1 MKMLY
6 TLMFFAALFLLFTLA
21 AILGTGLN
29 FIFGTTG
36 LGWTFAMFSLIIWE
50 AFRDVKKDTKVSN
63 IQDAENPEEK
73 LNFFEAKI
81 KLKFPR

>member
-1 MKMLY
+1 MLY
-6 TLMFFAALFLLFTLA
+6 ILMFFVALFCLFALA
-21 AILGTGLN
+21 AILGAGLN

-36 LGWTFAMFSLIIWE
+36 LGWTFAIFPLFIWE
-50 AFRDVKKDTKVSN
+50 LFRDFKKDMKASN
-63 IQDAENPEEK
+63 IQVPGVPEEK